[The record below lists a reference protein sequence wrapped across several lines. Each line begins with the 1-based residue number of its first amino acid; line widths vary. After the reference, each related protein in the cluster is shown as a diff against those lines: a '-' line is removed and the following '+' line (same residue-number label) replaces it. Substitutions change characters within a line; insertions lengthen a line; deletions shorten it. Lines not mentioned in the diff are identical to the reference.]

1 MQAAQLDKLYAIIS
15 SHSGDR
21 PELVVPEADFQTSLG
36 MDSIDNVQM
45 IGDVN
50 DEFDIQLLPEDLE
63 SVRTVE
69 SLTAAVDKALQKQ
82 SND

>member
-15 SHSGDR
+15 SHAGDR
-21 PELVVPEADFQTSLG
+21 PELVVPEANFQTTLG

-45 IGDVN
+45 IGDIN

-69 SLTAAVDKALQKQ
+69 TLTAAVNKALNQHA
-82 SND
+82 D